1 MEQSTLDHSLV
12 LAIGGELD
20 HHRALALTAE
30 LKDQI
35 DCFLPKRLVLDL
47 AQLSFSDSSGI
58 ALLLRLHRAM
68 AQVDGHLELINIQPQ
83 PKRLFETAGL
93 CKLISAN

>member
-1 MEQSTLDHSLV
+1 MNHIAEQNTLI

-30 LKDQI
+30 LREKI
-35 DCFLPKRLVLDL
+35 DATLPKRLVLDMKDL
-47 AQLSFSDSSGI
+47 HFSDSSGI
-58 ALLLRLHRAM
+58 AVLLRLHRSM
-68 AQVDGHLELINIQPQ
+68 AQVEGTMEVRNLQPQ

-93 CKLISAN
+93 AKLLS